1 MRVDVWSDVVC
12 PWCYLGKAR
21 FEKALDAFGP
31 QQPVEVVYRSFELDP
46 SWPRGQTIPVRE
58 MLATKYQLSA
68 ADAEAAEGQLAS
80 LAEAEG
86 LGFRPDREMGNTF
99 DIHRVLQ
106 LGRAQG
112 FQHKLLDGIYRAYF
126 AEARPVFD
134 PDTLAE
140 VATAAGLDPG
150 DVQQTLDGD
159 DYADEVRNDERQA
172 RELGISGVPFFV
184 FERPARRLGGASRQ
198 RIHRST
204 ASGII
209 AAGISGPG

>member
-12 PWCYLGKAR
+12 PWCYVGKAR
-21 FEKALDAFGP
+21 FERALDAFGG

-46 SWPRGQTIPVRE
+46 SWPRGQTIPARE

-134 PDTLAE
+134 PGTLAE

-159 DYADEVRNDERQA
+159 DYADGVRSDDH
-172 RELGISGVPFFV
+172 V
-184 FERPARRLGGASRQ
+184 RPASWGSAASRSSCSKAARCVGGASRRRVQ
-198 RIHRST
+198 RSA
-204 ASGII
+204 ASGI
-209 AAGISGPG
+209 GSPG

>member
-12 PWCYLGKAR
+12 PWCYVGKAR
-21 FEKALDAFGP
+21 FERALDAFGP
-31 QQPVEVVYRSFELDP
+31 EQPVEVVYRSFELDP

-68 ADAEAAEGQLAS
+68 VDAEAAEGQLAS

-86 LGFRPDREMGNTF
+86 LSFRPDREMGNTF

-134 PDTLAE
+134 PGTLAE

-159 DYADEVRNDERQA
+159 DYADEVRSDERQA

-184 FERPARRLGGASRQ
+184 FEGRLGVSGAQAVSVFSEALRQ
-198 RIHRST
+198 
-204 ASGII
+204 AS
-209 AAGISGPG
+209 SPPE